1 MSRRLTVACLQTRP
15 MPDFA
20 AARAEALALA
30 ERAVAAGARF
40 LLLPEYCGGLVAEG
54 AALRPPAAAEAE
66 HPVVQALAGLAGRHG
81 VWVLIGSVAVPG
93 PGGRILN
100 RSLLLDAAGRIAA
113 RYDKIHLFDVRLS
126 EREVHAESATVAPGG
141 AAVLAATPWGPLGL
155 SICYDLRFP
164 QLYRALAQAGAEMLA
179 VPAAF
184 TATTGVAHWH
194 VLNRARAI
202 ENGAFVLAPCAW
214 GPVPGGG
221 GAYGHSLI
229 VGPWGEVLA
238 DAGEGQG
245 LAMAEI
251 ELAAPGEARR
261 RIPALDHDRPWR
273 LAAPGRAEA
282 VA

>member
-20 AARAEALALA
+20 AARAEALGLA
-30 ERAVAAGARF
+30 RRAVAAGAQL

-54 AALRPPAAAEAE
+54 PALHPPAAAEGE
-66 HPVVQALAGLAGRHG
+66 HPVVQALADLAARHG

-93 PGGRILN
+93 PGGRIRN
-100 RSLLLDAAGRIAA
+100 RSLLLDAAGRITA
-113 RYDKIHLFDVRLS
+113 RYDKLHLFDVRLS
-126 EREVHAESATVAPGG
+126 ETGIHAESATVAAGE

-164 QLYRALAQAGAEMLA
+164 QLYRALAQAGAVMLA

-184 TATTGVAHWH
+184 TATTGPAHWH

-202 ENGAFVLAPCAW
+202 ENGAFVLAPCAH

-221 GAYGHSLI
+221 AAYGHSLI

-238 DAGEGQG
+238 DAGEGPG
-245 LAMAEI
+245 LA
-251 ELAAPGEARR
+251 LAGIDLEAVAEARR
-261 RIPALDHDRPWR
+261 RIPALTHDRPWR
-273 LAAPGRAEA
+273 LTAPGRAEA